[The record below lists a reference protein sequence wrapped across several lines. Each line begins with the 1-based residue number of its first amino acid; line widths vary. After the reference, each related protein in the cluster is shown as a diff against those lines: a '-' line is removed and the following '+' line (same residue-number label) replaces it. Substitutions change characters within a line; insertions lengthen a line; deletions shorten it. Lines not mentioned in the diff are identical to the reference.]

1 MRKHDVRNCNI
12 NDQVHDT
19 PPEHDCGH
27 PVMEGPGINPD
38 GTVKPNPDGQTI
50 RKDLGRFGP
59 GMENERPIP
68 KADGKVIHKDSAA
81 GGPGVN

>member
-1 MRKHDVRNCNI
+1 MMRERDEKNCNI

-38 GTVKPNPDGQTI
+38 GSIKPNPDGQTI
-50 RKDLGRFGP
+50 RKD
-59 GMENERPIP
+59 
-68 KADGKVIHKDSAA
+68 SAA
-81 GGPGVN
+81 GGPGVK

>member
-1 MRKHDVRNCNI
+1 MKEHTKENCNI
-12 NDQVHDT
+12 NEQVHDT

-50 RKDLGRFGP
+50 RKDAARFGP
-59 GMENERPIP
+59 GMRNEKPIP
-68 KADGKVIHKDSAA
+68 ESDMQQLKGSGKVIRSK
-81 GGPGVN
+81 N